1 MNTQLPIYHLKEC
14 HFPNDIA
21 SHAVWDCH
29 RFAMSL
35 RDVEGLLAS
44 QGIEVSSENMAKGRA
59 KNSYYSV
66 SDWLSLH
73 GFDGAAVKETLLNIK
88 IPHTPISFDD
98 TKCPLQLSAEDAWE
112 LASQAIT
119 DALPKLSGDI
129 GIVRDNCERVFDA
142 PEAEQPHTLDRGAKQ
157 VPFVSLCYQGTPAD
171 VLCVAHEFGHALQ
184 YHLVSDRFIP
194 PVWREFAAFVAEKM
208 LLGFIQKNRPDLYAP
223 FCAAWRND
231 SKRYFGKD
239 AKQLQDAMCVP
250 TAPYIYRMNYP
261 IARYLADKVFD
272 VSADYDLAEIF
283 HGTFSHPA
291 FLSVIQDRNE
301 AYEYG

>member
-1 MNTQLPIYHLKEC
+1 MLPQLPIYRLKEFC
-14 HFPNDIA
+14 FPNAIA
-21 SHAVWDCH
+21 SYAIWACH

-73 GFDGAAVKETLLNIK
+73 DFDGAAVKETLLNIK

-129 GIVRDNCERVFDA
+129 EFVRDNCERVFDA
-142 PEAEQPHTLDRGAKQ
+142 PEAE
-157 VPFVSLCYQGTPAD
+157 
-171 VLCVAHEFGHALQ
+171 
-184 YHLVSDRFIP
+184 
-194 PVWREFAAFVAEKM
+194 
-208 LLGFIQKNRPDLYAP
+208 
-223 FCAAWRND
+223 
-231 SKRYFGKD
+231 
-239 AKQLQDAMCVP
+239 
-250 TAPYIYRMNYP
+250 
-261 IARYLADKVFD
+261 
-272 VSADYDLAEIF
+272 
-283 HGTFSHPA
+283 
-291 FLSVIQDRNE
+291 
-301 AYEYG
+301 